1 MTKIDMA
8 LYREIGNIIKRER
21 TNRKISLDQLVNRIN
36 GLKTKSTLKRYEN
49 GISRIDMDTLKTI
62 CNALDINY
70 VDVVNEAESKA
81 NYHNDSLGDYD
92 KNIEYLSK
100 DYPDFVEL
108 YNEIHANEQLVVL
121 FDKAKKLEPEDLA
134 QILKIID
141 TFNRETK

>member
-8 LYREIGNIIKRER
+8 LYKEIGNIIKRER
-21 TNRKISLDQLVNRIN
+21 IDREISLDQLVNKIN
-36 GLKTKSTLKRYEN
+36 GLKTKSTLKRYED

-62 CNALDINY
+62 CNALDVHY

-81 NYHNDSLGDYD
+81 NYHNDNLGEYGE
-92 KNIEYLSK
+92 NIKYLSK
-100 DYPDFVEL
+100 NYPDLVDL
-108 YNEIHANEQLVVL
+108 YNQIHANEQLVIL

>member
-1 MTKIDMA
+1 MTKIDMV

-21 TNRKISLDQLVNRIN
+21 TNRKISLDQLVNKIN

-62 CNALDINY
+62 CNALDIHY
-70 VDVVNEAESKA
+70 VDVVNEAESKV
-81 NYHNDSLGDYD
+81 NYHNDNLGDYD

-100 DYPDFVEL
+100 NYPDFIEL
-108 YNEIHANEQLVVL
+108 YNEIHANEQLVIL